1 MRYVNRYIKK
11 AIFYPKSVSRHISKS
26 GQSMSLLQNVPFP
39 FVPMMAKD
47 IKKASSI
54 MINNDFDIEI

>member
-1 MRYVNRYIKK
+1 
-11 AIFYPKSVSRHISKS
+11 
-26 GQSMSLLQNVPFP
+26 MSLLQNVPFP

-54 MINNDFDIEI
+54 MINNDYDIEIWFFGPLENI